1 MCCVVVIVFAGMLF
15 EAHGCTCMAPRT
27 ADIDFKQA
35 AFVAIFKVEGSGRI
49 YKPEK
54 KQVYYKP
61 GQSLLSVKQV
71 YKGDLKIGEKLVFRH
86 VQSSMCGWS
95 FSKEQIGSEFLMYLD
110 SAGDPIRKPV
120 KPAIWSGS
128 ICSGSGL
135 RDFKGGDLA
144 YLDNYAMV
152 KGKTRI
158 SGTIYRELADSGEL
172 LRGHKVTIDGE
183 GKKIELTTDKNGVYE
198 IYDLPPGKYTVTSA
212 VVDGYAVR
220 NGKGF
225 VEIDLKKDGHVEQ
238 EFTFVQAK

>member
-1 MCCVVVIVFAGMLF
+1 MGCVVVIVFAGMLF
-15 EAHGCTCMAPRT
+15 EAHGCTCMVPRT
-27 ADIDFKQA
+27 ADRDFNQA
-35 AFVAIFKVEGSGRI
+35 AFVAILKVEGSGRT

-54 KQVYYKP
+54 KLMHYKP
-61 GQSLLSVKQV
+61 GQSLLSVKKV
-71 YKGDLKIGEKLVFRH
+71 YKGNLKIGEKLVFRH

-135 RDFKGGDLA
+135 LDFKRGDTA
-144 YLDNYAMV
+144 FLDKFESV
-152 KGKTRI
+152 SGKTRI
-158 SGTIYRELADSGEL
+158 SGTIYKESEKYAELFP
-172 LRGHKVTIDGE
+172 GHKITIEGE

-198 IYDLPPGKYTVTSA
+198 VYDLPPGKYTVTAA